1 MLKILTGPT
10 AIGKSGV
17 AIQIARKG
25 GRASAVSSAE
35 SATPGNGVE
44 IISADSMQV
53 YRGMDIGTA
62 KPSLETRREIPH
74 HLIDILD
81 PWEAYS
87 AGRYVQDA
95 TKIIRGLESEG
106 KEPLVVGGTAL
117 YIKALTEG
125 LFKGPG
131 ADWRIRQELETM
143 AAEKGAHYLHDVLEG
158 VDPASA
164 QRIQRGDLRR
174 VVRALE
180 VYQKTGRPI
189 SSWQQ
194 EWGVRHSNAEFGMRN
209 SEFNSTIHNPHS
221 TFRMVILSL
230 DRKELY
236 RRIEERVE
244 RMFQEGL
251 VEEVGRLLAQPQ
263 GLGRQAREA
272 LGYAEVIEHLEG
284 KMTLSEARE
293 LIKKNTR
300 RFAKRQMT
308 WFRGFRGAKWLEIK
322 EEGPE
327 EVAKRA
333 VEILYP

>member
-10 AIGKSGV
+10 AAGKSSV
-17 AIQIARKG
+17 AIQIARQVG
-25 GRASAVSSAE
+25 AE
-35 SATPGNGVE
+35 IV
-44 IISADSMQV
+44 SADSMQI

-62 KPSLETRREIPH
+62 KPSLETRHEIPH

-81 PWEAYS
+81 PWSASGGYS
-87 AGRYVQDA
+87 VGRYVQDA
-95 TKIIRGLESEG
+95 AEIVRGLESEG
-106 KEPLVVGGTAL
+106 KGYLVVGGTAL

-131 ADWRIRQELETM
+131 ADWGIRQELEGV
-143 AAEKGAHYLHDVLEG
+143 AREKGVHYLHGVLAE

-164 QRIQRGDLRR
+164 QQIQKGDLRR

-194 EWGVRHSNAEFGMRN
+194 EWGGHYSSKVQGFKS
-209 SEFNSTIHNPHS
+209 SSTPATLI
-221 TFRMVILSL
+221 VILSM
-230 DRKELY
+230 DRRELY
-236 RRIEERVE
+236 QRIEERVE

-251 VEEVGRLLAQPQ
+251 VEEVRRLTAHPL

-272 LGYAEVIEHLEG
+272 LGYAEVIEYLGG
-284 KMTLSEARE
+284 KMTLSEAKGLVKR
-293 LIKKNTR
+293 NTR

-308 WFRGFRGAKWLEIK
+308 WFRSFTGAVRLEIK

-327 EVAKRA
+327 EAAKRA
-333 VEILYP
+333 MEILYP

>member
-10 AIGKSGV
+10 AVGKSSV
-17 AIQIARKG
+17 AVQIARQVG
-25 GRASAVSSAE
+25 AE
-35 SATPGNGVE
+35 IV
-44 IISADSMQV
+44 SADSMQI

-81 PWEAYS
+81 PWSASGGYS
-87 AGRYVQDA
+87 VGRYVQDA
-95 TKIIRGLESEG
+95 AEIIRGLESEG
-106 KEPLVVGGTAL
+106 KESLVVGGTAL

-131 ADWRIRQELETM
+131 ADWGIRQELEGV
-143 AAEKGAHYLHDVLEG
+143 AREKGVHYLHGVLAE

-164 QRIQRGDLRR
+164 QQIQKGDLRR

-180 VYQKTGRPI
+180 VYQKTGHPI

-194 EWGVRHSNAEFGMRN
+194 EWGGHYSSKVQGFKGSSVPA
-209 SEFNSTIHNPHS
+209 TL
-221 TFRMVILSL
+221 MVILSL
-230 DRKELY
+230 DRRELY
-236 RRIEERVE
+236 QRIEERVE

-251 VEEVGRLLAQPQ
+251 VEEVRRLTAHPL

-272 LGYAEVIEHLEG
+272 LGYAEVIEYLG
-284 KMTLSEARE
+284 GRMTLSEAKGLVKR
-293 LIKKNTR
+293 NTR

-308 WFRGFRGAKWLEIK
+308 WFRSFTGAVRLEIE
-322 EEGPE
+322 EEGSE
-327 EVAKRA
+327 EAAKRA
-333 VEILYP
+333 MEILYP

>member
-10 AIGKSGV
+10 AVGKSSV
-17 AIQIARKG
+17 AIQIARQAG
-25 GRASAVSSAE
+25 AE
-35 SATPGNGVE
+35 LV
-44 IISADSMQV
+44 SADSMQI

-62 KPSLETRREIPH
+62 KPSPETRREIPH

-87 AGRYVQDA
+87 VGRYVQDA
-95 TKIIRGLESEG
+95 EEIVLGLESEG
-106 KEPLVVGGTAL
+106 KGSLVVGGTAL

-131 ADWRIRQELETM
+131 ADWGIREELEGV
-143 AAEKGAHYLHDVLEG
+143 AREKGVHYLHGVLAE
-158 VDPASA
+158 VDPTSA
-164 QRIQRGDLRR
+164 QQIQKGDLRR

-180 VYQKTGRPI
+180 VYQKTGHPI

-194 EWGVRHSNAEFGMRN
+194 EWGGHYSSKVQGFKGSSVPA
-209 SEFNSTIHNPHS
+209 TL
-221 TFRMVILSL
+221 MVILSL
-230 DRKELY
+230 DRRELY
-236 RRIEERVE
+236 QRIEERVE

-251 VEEVGRLLAQPQ
+251 VEEVRRLMAHPL

-272 LGYAEVIEHLEG
+272 LGYAEVTEYLEG
-284 KMTLSEARE
+284 KTTLSEAKE
-293 LIKKNTR
+293 LIKRNTR

-308 WFRGFRGAKWLEIK
+308 WFRSFTGAVWLEIK

-327 EVAKRA
+327 EAAKRA
-333 VEILYP
+333 MEILYP